1 MKIFKYLKPYWF
13 FALMAPLTM
22 IGEVVMDLIQP
33 KLMAEIVNVG
43 LVNGFYDV
51 ILTKGVL
58 MLVLSF
64 VGGVMGF
71 ASAGFASAASQGFAH
86 DLRKDCFNKI
96 MSLSFQQ
103 TDSFTTGSLVT
114 RMTNDI
120 TMIQQLVNSFIRM
133 FVRMFAFFFGG
144 MFFLLTIEPKFGL
157 ILLVMIPFEILAI
170 FFFLKKVAP
179 YFRKVQERRDDLN
192 AVMQENVSGSRV
204 VKAYVREAYEGERF
218 DKAIINLSN
227 TMIKVGNIMSFLM
240 PIMSIMMNATVVI
253 IIVIGG
259 LNVRSV
265 TGDLLVGDVMS
276 AISYV
281 SRILN
286 SVMMFGMMFQ
296 TITQGR
302 SSIERVNQILNTDP
316 VIGGGDKLATDIDG
330 TIEFKNVSFKYPEA
344 QGEPVIND
352 FSVKVEKGKT
362 LAIFGATGSGKSSL
376 VNLVP
381 RFYDVLD
388 GEVLIDGIN
397 VKEFDLKSLRSE
409 IGVVFQKTELFS
421 GTIEENIRW
430 GDEEASFE
438 DVKKACQ
445 IAQADDFI
453 ESFSEGYKT
462 IIASNGSSLSG
473 GQKQRLAIARA
484 ILKKPKILIFD
495 DATSALDLATE
506 AKLYKALR
514 ENLTDV
520 TILLVA
526 QRVASAKTASQIAV
540 IDNGYLAALGTN
552 DELLETSKIYQDI
565 YNSQLKQ
572 GSEVKFDA

>member
-1 MKIFKYLKPYWF
+1 MRIFKYLKPYWF
-13 FALMAPLTM
+13 FAIMAPITM
-22 IGEVVMDLIQP
+22 IGEVLMDLFQP
-33 KLMAEIVNVG
+33 TIMQQIVDEG

-51 ILTKGVL
+51 ILSKGVL

-64 VGGVMGF
+64 LGGVFGF

-120 TMIQQLVNSFIRM
+120 TMIQQLVSSFIRM

-144 MFFLLTIEPKFGL
+144 LFFLIRIKLEFGL
-157 ILLVMIPFEILAI
+157 ILLVMIPFEILVI
-170 FFFLKKVAP
+170 FLFLKKIAP

-218 DKAIINLSN
+218 DLANINLSK
-227 TMIKVGNIMSFLM
+227 TMMKVGNVMAFLM
-240 PIMSIMMNATVVI
+240 PIMSIMMNVTVVVI
-253 IIVIGG
+253 ILVGG
-259 LNVRSV
+259 LDVRNVAGSLSV
-265 TGDLLVGDVMS
+265 GKVMS
-276 AISYV
+276 AISFV
-281 SRILN
+281 SRILS

-296 TITQGR
+296 TVTQGR
-302 SSIERVNQILNTDP
+302 ASIERVNQILDTEP
-316 VIGGGDKLATDIDG
+316 VIVGGDKKADDITG
-330 TIEFKNVSFKYPEA
+330 VVEFKDVSFKYPEA
-344 QGEPVIND
+344 AGDPVINN
-352 FSVKVEKGKT
+352 FNVKIEKGTT
-362 LAIFGATGSGKSSL
+362 LAILGATGSGKTSL

-381 RFYDVLD
+381 RFYDTLD

-397 VKEFDLKSLRSE
+397 VKEFDLNSLRSQ

-430 GDEEASFE
+430 GDENASFE
-438 DVKKACQ
+438 EIKKACE
-445 IAQADDFI
+445 IAQADSFI
-453 ESFSEGYKT
+453 ESFSEGYNT
-462 IIASNGSSLSG
+462 MIASKGSSLSG

-514 ENLTDV
+514 ENLKDV

-526 QRVASAKTASQIAV
+526 QRVASAKTATRIAV
-540 IDNGYLAALGTN
+540 IDNGELSAIGTN
-552 DELLETSKIYQDI
+552 DELLESSKIYQDI

-572 GSEVKFDA
+572 GGVDNE

>member
-1 MKIFKYLKPYWF
+1 MRIFKYLKPYWF

-22 IGEVVMDLIQP
+22 IGEVLMDLFQP
-33 KLMAEIVNVG
+33 MIMADIVNIG
-43 LVNGFYDV
+43 LVEGFYDV

-58 MLVLSF
+58 MLCLSF
-64 VGGVMGF
+64 VGGLMGF

-86 DLRKDCFNKI
+86 DLRKDCFSKI

-144 MFFLLTIEPKFGL
+144 LFFLLRIKLEFGFVLL
-157 ILLVMIPFEILAI
+157 IMIPFEIIAI

-218 DKAIINLSN
+218 DQANINLSK

-240 PIMSIMMNATVVI
+240 PIMSIMMNITVVVI
-253 IIVIGG
+253 IILGG
-259 LNVRSV
+259 LDVRNIG
-265 TGDLLVGDVMS
+265 GDLLVGDVMS

-296 TITQGR
+296 TITQGK
-302 SSIERVNQILNTDP
+302 SSIERVNQILDTKP
-316 VIGGGDKLATDIDG
+316 VIIGGDKSADEIVG
-330 TIEFKNVSFKYPEA
+330 EVEFKNVSFRYPEA
-344 QGEPVIND
+344 QGDPVINE
-352 FSVKVEKGKT
+352 FSVKIPKGTT
-362 LAIFGATGSGKSSL
+362 LAILGATGSGKTSL

-381 RFYDVLD
+381 RFYDTVN

-397 VKEFDLKSLRSE
+397 VKDFDLNSLRKE

-421 GTIEENIRW
+421 GTIEENIKW
-430 GDEEASFE
+430 GNKDATHEE
-438 DVKKACQ
+438 VVKACE
-445 IAQADDFI
+445 IAQAKDFI
-453 ESFSEGYKT
+453 ESFNDGYNT
-462 IIASNGSSLSG
+462 MIASKGTSLSG

-484 ILKKPKILIFD
+484 ILRKPKILIFD

-506 AKLYKALR
+506 ARLYKALR
-514 ENLTDV
+514 ENLKDV

-526 QRVASAKTASQIAV
+526 QRVASAKTASKIAV

-552 DELLETSKIYQDI
+552 DELLESSKIYQDI

-572 GSEVKFDA
+572 GGVGNE

>member
-1 MKIFKYLKPYWF
+1 MRIFKYLKPYWF
-13 FALMAPLTM
+13 FAIMAPLTM
-22 IGEVVMDLIQP
+22 IGEVLMDLVQP
-33 KLMAEIVNVG
+33 MLMADIVNEG

-51 ILTKGVL
+51 ILTKGAL
-58 MLVLSF
+58 MLLLSF
-64 VGGVMGF
+64 LGGVFGF

-96 MSLSFQQ
+96 MALSFQQ

-144 MFFLLTIEPKFGL
+144 LIFLLRINPMFGL
-157 ILLVMIPFEILAI
+157 VLLVMIPFEILAI
-170 FFFLKKVAP
+170 FLFLRKAAP
-179 YFRKVQERRDDLN
+179 YFRKAQERRDDLN

-218 DKAIINLSN
+218 DRANINLSN
-227 TMIKVGNIMSFLM
+227 TMMKVGNIMSFLM
-240 PIMSIMMNATVVI
+240 PIMSIMMNVTVVLI
-253 IIVIGG
+253 ILIGG
-259 LNVRSV
+259 LDVRDL
-265 TGDLLVGDVMS
+265 GGNLLVGDVMS

-302 SSIERVNQILNTDP
+302 ASIERVNQILDTDP
-316 VIGGGDKLATDIDG
+316 VIKGGERFADDIEG
-330 TIEFKNVSFKYPEA
+330 IVEFKDVAFKYPEA
-344 QGEPVIND
+344 KGDPVINH
-352 FSVKVEKGKT
+352 FSVRVEKGTT
-362 LAIFGATGSGKSSL
+362 LAILGSTGSGKTSL

-381 RFYDVLD
+381 RFYDTTD
-388 GEVLIDGIN
+388 GEVLIDGVN
-397 VKEFDLKSLRSE
+397 VKEYDLKSLRGQ

-421 GTIEENIRW
+421 GTIEENVKW
-430 GDEEASFE
+430 GNPDATHE
-438 DVKKACQ
+438 DVVKACK
-445 IAQADDFI
+445 IAQADSFI
-453 ESFSEGYKT
+453 ESFSDGYDT
-462 IIASNGSSLSG
+462 LVASKGSSLSG

-484 ILKKPKILIFD
+484 IIKQPKILIFD

-514 ENLTDV
+514 ENLKDV

-526 QRVASAKTASQIAV
+526 QRVASAKTASRIAV
-540 IDNGYLAALGTN
+540 IDNGELAAIGTN
-552 DELLETSKIYQDI
+552 DELLESSPIYQDI

-572 GSEVKFDA
+572 GGVENE

>member
-22 IGEVVMDLIQP
+22 IGEVVMDLVQP
-33 KLMAEIVNVG
+33 MLMADIVNIG

-58 MLVLSF
+58 MLCLSF
-64 VGGVMGF
+64 LGGLFGF

-86 DLRKDCFNKI
+86 DLRKDCFSKI
-96 MSLSFQQ
+96 MALSFQQ

-144 MFFLLTIEPKFGL
+144 LFFLLQIKLEFGIVLL
-157 ILLVMIPFEILAI
+157 IMIPFEILAI
-170 FFFLKKVAP
+170 FFFLRKVAP
-179 YFRKVQERRDDLN
+179 YFRQVQERRDDLN

-218 DKAIINLSN
+218 DNANINLSK

-240 PIMSIMMNATVVI
+240 PIMSIMMNVTVVI

-259 LNVRSV
+259 LDVRNIG
-265 TGDLLVGDVMS
+265 GDLLVGDVMS

-302 SSIERVNQILNTDP
+302 SSIERVNQILDTKP
-316 VIGGGDKLATDIDG
+316 VIVGGSRLANDLNGDV
-330 TIEFKNVSFKYPEA
+330 EFRNVSFKYPEA
-344 QGEPVIND
+344 QGDPVINE
-352 FSVKVEKGKT
+352 FSVKVPNGTT
-362 LAIFGATGSGKSSL
+362 LAILGATGSGKTSL

-381 RFYDVLD
+381 RFYDTVD

-421 GTIEENIRW
+421 GTIEENILW
-430 GDEEASFE
+430 GNPNASHE
-438 DVKKACQ
+438 DVVKACK
-445 IAQADDFI
+445 IAQANDFI
-453 ESFSEGYKT
+453 ESFSDGYNT
-462 IIASNGSSLSG
+462 IIASKGTSLSG

-484 ILKKPKILIFD
+484 ILRKPKILIFD

-514 ENLTDV
+514 ENLQDV

-526 QRVASAKTASQIAV
+526 QRVASAKTASKIAV

-552 DELLETSKIYQDI
+552 EELLESSKIYQDI

-572 GSEVKFDA
+572 GGVDNE

>member
-33 KLMAEIVNVG
+33 KIMADIVNIG

-58 MLVLSF
+58 MLALSF
-64 VGGVMGF
+64 VGGLMGF
-71 ASAGFASAASQGFAH
+71 ASAAFASAASQGFAH
-86 DLRKDCFNKI
+86 DLRKDCFSKI

-120 TMIQQLVNSFIRM
+120 TMIQNLVNSFIRM

-144 MFFLLTIEPKFGL
+144 LFFLLSIKAEFGYV
-157 ILLVMIPFEILAI
+157 LLVMIPFEILAI
-170 FFFLKKVAP
+170 FFFLRRVAP

-192 AVMQENVSGSRV
+192 SVMQENVSGSRV

-218 DKAIINLSN
+218 DKANINLSK

-259 LNVRSV
+259 LDVRNIG
-265 TGDLLVGDVMS
+265 GDLLVGDVMS

-302 SSIERVNQILNTDP
+302 SSIERVNQILNTKP
-316 VIGGGDKLATDIDG
+316 VIVGGDKLADDLNG
-330 TIEFKNVSFKYPEA
+330 VIEFKNVAFKYPEA
-344 QGEPVIND
+344 QGDPVIND
-352 FSVKVEKGKT
+352 FSVKIEKGTT
-362 LAIFGATGSGKSSL
+362 LAILGATGCGKTSL

-381 RFYDVLD
+381 RFYDVVE

-421 GTIEENIRW
+421 GTIEENIKW
-430 GDEEASFE
+430 GNEDATFEEVQE
-438 DVKKACQ
+438 ACK
-445 IAQADDFI
+445 IAQAHDFI
-453 ESFSEGYKT
+453 ESFSEGYQT
-462 IIASNGSSLSG
+462 MIASKGSSLSG

-484 ILKKPKILIFD
+484 ILRKPKILIFD

-506 AKLYKALR
+506 ARLYKALR
-514 ENLTDV
+514 ENLKDV

-526 QRVASAKTASQIAV
+526 QRVASAKTASNIAV
-540 IDNGYLAALGTN
+540 IDNGYLVALGTN
-552 DELLETSKIYQDI
+552 DELLESSKIYQDI

-572 GSEVKFDA
+572 GGVDNE